1 MYINK
6 QYCMFTKTDIIL
18 YLEDVIEQIKSQTI
32 NEDDIREFSVLY
44 MKHMFKENVEDD
56 VDKNNNLYDESKQL
70 NYLVL
75 GWYIYTFLLD
85 KK

>member
-1 MYINK
+1 
-6 QYCMFTKTDIIL
+6 MFTRTDIIL
-18 YLEDVIEQIKSQTI
+18 YLEDVIEQLKSQTI
-32 NEDDIREFSVLY
+32 SEENIRDFSILY

>member
-6 QYCMFTKTDIIL
+6 QYCMFTRTDIIL
-18 YLEDVIEQIKSQTI
+18 YLEDVIEQLKSQTI
-32 NEDDIREFSVLY
+32 SEENIRDFSILY

>member
-6 QYCMFTKTDIIL
+6 QYCMFTRTDIIL
-18 YLEDVIEQIKSQTI
+18 YLEDVIEQLKSQTI
-32 NEDDIREFSVLY
+32 SEENIRDFSMLY
-44 MKHMFKENVEDD
+44 MKHMFKENVQDD

>member
-1 MYINK
+1 
-6 QYCMFTKTDIIL
+6 MFTRTDIIL
-18 YLEDVIEQIKSQTI
+18 YLEDVIEQLKSQTI
-32 NEDDIREFSVLY
+32 SEENIRDFSMLY
-44 MKHMFKENVEDD
+44 MKHMFKENVQDD

>member
-18 YLEDVIEQIKSQTI
+18 YLEDVIEQIKSQSI

-44 MKHMFKENVEDD
+44 MKHMFKENV
-56 VDKNNNLYDESKQL
+56 DKIVEENDESKHL
-70 NYLVL
+70 KYLAL

>member
-6 QYCMFTKTDIIL
+6 QYCMFTRTDIIL
-18 YLEDVIEQIKSQTI
+18 YLEDVIEQLKSQTI
-32 NEDDIREFSVLY
+32 SEENIRDFSILY
-44 MKHMFKENVEDD
+44 MKHMFKENVQYD
-56 VDKNNNLYDESKQL
+56 VDKNNNICDESKQL